1 MSSLEVWVWIQ
12 IFVEWHL
19 IHRQNKVKKSLA
31 FKSSQYMVF
40 HQICYREIGHCH
52 LRDMGIYNVWLVPSN
67 LAEYLGLI
75 TVGTHWEIN
84 PWEKIRDPAGI
95 RTQDLLN
102 TPSWIPD
109 FLPWIYFSLSQ
120 QKKKKKK
127 NHLYSFSIHIYR
139 PLQSAASLQWNCAL
153 IKMNK
158 WVRHCQSFKLTS
170 HKQQSKFVK
179 LALFVLYYKKSIY
192 SALAWEWEWD
202 HEICLPLWAWELGYK
217 HGVASEL
224 CAGCWQRLEW
234 CTWSCVRFA
243 HVCVWVSLTLGI

>member
-120 QKKKKKK
+120 KKKKKK
-127 NHLYSFSIHIYR
+127 ITCI
-139 PLQSAASLQWNCAL
+139 ASLFTYTDLSSQQPHCSETVPWS
-153 IKMNK
+153 K
-158 WVRHCQSFKLTS
+158 WTN
-170 HKQQSKFVK
+170 
-179 LALFVLYYKKSIY
+179 
-192 SALAWEWEWD
+192 EWD
-202 HEICLPLWAWELGYK
+202 IANHSNWPVI
-217 HGVASEL
+217 SN
-224 CAGCWQRLEW
+224 
-234 CTWSCVRFA
+234 
-243 HVCVWVSLTLGI
+243 SLNL